1 MRYIIYGKNLEVTEG
16 LKQAVHD
23 KFSKLE
29 KFFTPETE
37 VQVTL
42 SVQKDNQIVEATI
55 PMKGTIL
62 RVEPNSTDMYVS
74 IDMAVDLL
82 ERMIRKYKTKIS
94 KYGKGELKFND
105 EFMEEDVDNH
115 ETVTITKSKRFAIKP
130 MDVEEACVQMEL
142 LGHNFFVFRNAETFE
157 VNVVYKRKDKT
168 YGLIEPEFQKI
179 KREFQVINCRVRH
192 KTVPLL
198 SFDRIQEMYFLDS
211 GYEMLLKKYME
222 LLTKEEG
229 RYFLSAFPF
238 SVQYSVY

>member
-105 EFMEEDVDNH
+105 EF
-115 ETVTITKSKRFAIKP
+115 KP

-168 YGLIEPEFQKI
+168 YGLIEPEF
-179 KREFQVINCRVRH
+179 
-192 KTVPLL
+192 
-198 SFDRIQEMYFLDS
+198 
-211 GYEMLLKKYME
+211 
-222 LLTKEEG
+222 
-229 RYFLSAFPF
+229 
-238 SVQYSVY
+238 